1 MRLVRFAVG
10 RLLVSVVF
18 LLVIATIVFFSTQ
31 GLPGDTARAI
41 LGQNASPEQVLA
53 LQQRLGLDR
62 SVLEQYWHWLTGIV
76 HLDLG
81 TSYTNGLPISDLL
94 GETFFASMTVAA
106 AGGVLG
112 LALAISVAL
121 YSGVYRGSLVDVVAQ
136 KFGVL
141 ISAIPD
147 FVLAILLILLFATSG
162 LRILPATALIDPDE
176 TLLSQWKL
184 MLLPAVSLGLIMTP
198 HTMYMLRATILE
210 EMDSEYAAYARL
222 NGMGEWRILLC
233 HALPNAIAPAAQ
245 VMALGLA
252 YLVGGVVS
260 VEIVFGF
267 PGLGSTLV
275 EAVRTRDLAMVQ
287 AVTLFSTASFLLFTF
302 LADFIGV
309 ISNPK
314 VRANAS

>member
-1 MRLVRFAVG
+1 MGLIEFAIRRLVA
-10 RLLVSVVF
+10 SIIF
-18 LLVIATIVFFSTQ
+18 LFVIATIVFFSTQ

-53 LQQRLGLDR
+53 LQKRLGLDQ
-62 SVLEQYWHWLTGIV
+62 SVLEQYWHWLSSMMRF
-76 HLDLG
+76 DLG
-81 TSYTNGLPISDLL
+81 TSYTNGLPISELL
-94 GETFFASMTVAA
+94 GEKFLASVAVAA
-106 AGGVLG
+106 AGGALG

-121 YSGVYRGSLVDVVAQ
+121 YSGIYRGSFVDVIAQ

-222 NGMGEWRILLC
+222 NGMVEWRILLC

-302 LADFIGV
+302 LADFVGI
-309 ISNPK
+309 IANPK
-314 VRANAS
+314 LRASA

>member
-1 MRLVRFAVG
+1 MGLIEFAFR
-10 RLLVSVVF
+10 RLLASIVF
-18 LLVIATIVFFSTQ
+18 LFVIATIVFFSTQ

-41 LGQNASPEQVLA
+41 LGQNASPEQVIA
-53 LQQRLGLDR
+53 LQQKLGLDK
-62 SVLEQYWHWLTGIV
+62 SVFEQYWQWLSNLL
-76 HLDLG
+76 HLELG
-81 TSYTNGLPISDLL
+81 TSYTNGLPIADLL
-94 GETFFASMTVAA
+94 GEKFMASLAVAA
-106 AGGVLG
+106 AGGALG
-112 LALAISVAL
+112 LALAISIAF
-121 YSGVYRGSLVDVVAQ
+121 YSAIHRGSFLDQAAQ

-162 LRILPATALIDPDE
+162 FRILPATALIDPEE
-176 TLLSQWKL
+176 TLLLQWRL
-184 MLLPAVSLGLIMTP
+184 MLLPAVSLGLVMTP
-198 HTMYMLRATILE
+198 HTMYMLRATVLE

-302 LADFIGV
+302 IADLVGV
-309 ISNPK
+309 LSNPK
-314 VRANAS
+314 ARAGA

>member
-1 MRLVRFAVG
+1 MGLIEFVLR
-10 RLLVSVVF
+10 RLLVSIVF
-18 LLVIATIVFFSTQ
+18 LFVIATIVFFSTQ

-53 LQQRLGLDR
+53 LQQRLGLDK
-62 SVLEQYWHWLTGIV
+62 SVFEQYWHWLSNLM
-76 HLDLG
+76 HLELG
-81 TSYTNGLPISDLL
+81 TSYTNGLPISGLL
-94 GETFFASMTVAA
+94 GEKFLASVAVAA
-106 AGGVLG
+106 AGGALG

-121 YSGVYRGSLVDVVAQ
+121 YSAIHRGSLLDQAAQ

-162 LRILPATALIDPDE
+162 FRILPATALIDPEE

-184 MLLPAVSLGLIMTP
+184 ILLPAVSLGLIMTP

-302 LADFIGV
+302 IADLIGV
-309 ISNPK
+309 VSNPK
-314 VRANAS
+314 VRAGS